1 MRAPS
6 VHWFDEIENGRQ
18 AAWQG
23 DIGPD
28 FPVFPWIHPSLHP
41 QIRSLIERW
50 GTEKT
55 LGVQDPVLGNSDR
68 VDQLVL
74 VKSGITARCVGSPF
88 SQSRLSVA
96 ISLPGR
102 LACGNLNFFTHRPC
116 LGRYFALVPSVVISV
131 PQDLIMSLAKKS
143 HEIMQILCTQFELAN
158 LSDRMGF
165 AAETLLDIDERV
177 LVFFMSWAAC
187 FGHRV
192 TEGDTMW
199 VEMPQT
205 LRGDALRYVINC
217 SSAAMER
224 CMASFRKDG
233 TVVVEN
239 GKMRVSLKAL
249 DRAHQWLRNS
259 EEPSALPRPDLFR
272 QLLD

>member
-1 MRAPS
+1 
-6 VHWFDEIENGRQ
+6 
-18 AAWQG
+18 
-23 DIGPD
+23 
-28 FPVFPWIHPSLHP
+28 
-41 QIRSLIERW
+41 
-50 GTEKT
+50 
-55 LGVQDPVLGNSDR
+55 
-68 VDQLVL
+68 
-74 VKSGITARCVGSPF
+74 
-88 SQSRLSVA
+88 
-96 ISLPGR
+96 
-102 LACGNLNFFTHRPC
+102 
-116 LGRYFALVPSVVISV
+116 
-131 PQDLIMSLAKKS
+131 
-143 HEIMQILCTQFELAN
+143 
-158 LSDRMGF
+158 
-165 AAETLLDIDERV
+165 
-177 LVFFMSWAAC
+177 MSWAAC

-233 TVVVEN
+233 TVIVEN